1 MTKPPNKSHDYT
13 KILTEMKE
21 ELTAI
26 KNQNVATQNDNKTLT
41 KMLVGTSFLLVG
53 TSFLLVAFGIA
64 QIATF
69 GTNHIFFIGNLTS
82 TVLGILFSVFTFM
95 GFVFIGK
102 AVISI
107 CCLSAN
113 LWFKTK

>member
-41 KMLVGTSFLLVG
+41 KMLVG

-113 LWFKTK
+113 SWFKTK